1 MYSKEKKTM
10 KDKQNRTP
18 SIIITLIDLISQL
31 WKIFGQFI
39 RFNLVGLLNTGIT
52 FLIFALLNKLFNIN
66 KLIAEPI
73 GYVCGLVNSFIMNKL
88 WTFGKKH
95 YFHTIE
101 VIKFVIVNG
110 VALGG
115 TLFILVLADDY
126 LHIDVLWGKIMA
138 YCFSIPVNYLGFKYW
153 VFRN

>member
-1 MYSKEKKTM
+1 M
-10 KDKQNRTP
+10 KDKPNRT
-18 SIIITLIDLISQL
+18 SVIIDKFIHLISQS
-31 WKIFGQFI
+31 WKILGQFI
-39 RFNLVGLLNTGIT
+39 KFNLVGLLNTGIT
-52 FLIFALLNKLFNIN
+52 FLIFALLNKLFNTN

-73 GYVCGLVNSFIMNKL
+73 GYACGLVNSFIMNKL

-95 YFHTIE
+95 YFHVIE

-115 TLFILVLADDY
+115 TLFILVLAEDY

-138 YCFSIPVNYLGFKYW
+138 YCYSIPVNYLGFKFW
-153 VFRN
+153 VFRD